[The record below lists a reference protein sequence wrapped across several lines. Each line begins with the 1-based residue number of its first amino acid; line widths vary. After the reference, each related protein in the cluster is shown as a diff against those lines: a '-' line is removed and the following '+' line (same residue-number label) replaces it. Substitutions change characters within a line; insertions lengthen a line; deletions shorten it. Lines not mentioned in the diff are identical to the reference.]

1 MAKHSGLGRG
11 LDAIFMDNSIE
22 EEVKEFRGVTTLRIS
37 HVEPRKDQPRKVF
50 ESEALAQLA
59 DSIAMHGVIQP
70 ILVRDSG
77 NGFYEIIAGER
88 RWRASKLAGLT
99 EIPALVVD
107 ADELKVA
114 QMSIIENIQRE
125 DLNVLEEAQAYD
137 TLMDRYG
144 LTQEEVAEKM
154 GKSRSAIANLLR
166 LLDLPDEV
174 AEMLNRGELSAGH
187 ARALLGLKDR
197 SRMGAVAQKLVL
209 RGASVRE
216 AEALVKTENRASFIK
231 VTHTPPTP
239 VSENDFKVDYIAEL
253 ERKIRTDL
261 GRRVKITDNPKKR
274 SLEIEYQ
281 DNEDLEILLTKLCG
295 ADFFKE

>member
-22 EEVKEFRGVTTLRIS
+22 EEVREQKGVTTLRIS
-37 HVEPRKDQPRKVF
+37 HVEPRKDQPRKTF
-50 ESEALAQLA
+50 EPEALAQLA

-77 NGFYEIIAGER
+77 SGFYEIIAGER

-99 EIPALVVD
+99 EIPAIVVD

-125 DLNVLEEAQAYD
+125 NLNSYEEAQAYD
-137 TLMDRYG
+137 ALMDRYG

-154 GKSRSAIANLLR
+154 GKSRSAVANLLR
-166 LLDLPDEV
+166 LLDLPEEV
-174 AEMLNRGELSAGH
+174 AALLTRGELSAGH

-197 SRMGAVAQKLVL
+197 SRMEPLAAKLIL
-209 RGASVRE
+209 KGASVRD
-216 AEALVKTENRASFIK
+216 AEAWVKAENRRAAAVK
-231 VTHTPPTP
+231 EEPPTD
-239 VSENDFKVDYIAEL
+239 VHLQVNYVAEL
-253 ERKIRTDL
+253 ENRVRTDL
-261 GRRVKITDNPKKR
+261 GRRVKIVNTPKKR
-274 SLEIEYQ
+274 SIEIEYQ
-281 DNEDLEILLTKLCG
+281 DNEDLEALLTKLCG
-295 ADFFKE
+295 KDFFKE

>member
-22 EEVKEFRGVTTLRIS
+22 EEVKESRGVTTLRIS
-37 HVEPRKDQPRKVF
+37 HVEPRKDQPRKTF
-50 ESEALAQLA
+50 DSEALAQLA

-174 AEMLNRGELSAGH
+174 ADMLNRGELSAGH

-197 SRMGAVAQKLVL
+197 SRMAAVAQKLIL

-216 AEALVKTENRASFIK
+216 AEALVKAENRASAGK
-231 VTHTPPTP
+231 VTPPTP
-239 VSENDFKVDYIAEL
+239 VDETVVKVDYLAEL
-253 ERKIRTDL
+253 ERRIRTDL
-261 GRRVKITDNPKKR
+261 GRRVKITDNPKKKT
-274 SLEIEYQ
+274 LEIEYQ
-281 DNEDLEILLTKLCG
+281 DNEDLEVLLKKLCG

>member
-22 EEVKEFRGVTTLRIS
+22 EEVKESRGVTTLRIS
-37 HVEPRKDQPRKVF
+37 HVEPRKDQPRKNF
-50 ESEALAQLA
+50 DSEALAQLA
-59 DSIAMHGVIQP
+59 DSIAIHGVIQP

-137 TLMDRYG
+137 ALMDRYG

-174 AEMLNRGELSAGH
+174 AELLSRGELSAGH

-197 SRMGAVAQKLVL
+197 SRMVELAQKLIL

-216 AEALVKTENRASFIK
+216 AEALVKAENRAAT
-231 VTHTPPTP
+231 VVVTPPAAEDDT
-239 VSENDFKVDYIAEL
+239 VIRVDYLAEL
-253 ERKIRTDL
+253 ERRIRTDL
-261 GRRVKITDNPKKR
+261 GRRVKITDNPKKK

-281 DNEDLEILLTKLCG
+281 DNEDLEILLKKLCG
-295 ADFFKE
+295 DDFFKE

>member
-22 EEVKEFRGVTTLRIS
+22 EEVKESKGVTTLRIS
-37 HVEPRKDQPRKVF
+37 HVEPRKDQPRKNF
-50 ESEALAQLA
+50 EPEALAQLA

-70 ILVRDSG
+70 ILVRDTGSG
-77 NGFYEIIAGER
+77 YYEIIAGER
-88 RWRASKLAGLT
+88 RWRASKLAGLS
-99 EIPALVVD
+99 EIPAIVVD

-125 DLNVLEEAQAYD
+125 DLNALEEAQAYD
-137 TLMDRYG
+137 ALMDRYG
-144 LTQEEVAEKM
+144 LTQEEIAEKM
-154 GKSRSAIANLLR
+154 GKSRSAIANILR

-187 ARALLGLKDR
+187 ARALLSLKDR
-197 SRMGAVAQKLVL
+197 SRMEALAQKIVL

-216 AEALVKTENRASFIK
+216 AEALVKAENRISAAPK
-231 VTHTPPTP
+231 REEVEP
-239 VSENDFKVDYIAEL
+239 VGIQVDYLAEL
-253 ERKIRTDL
+253 ERRIRSDL
-261 GRRVKITDNPKKR
+261 GRRVKITDRAKKK
-274 SLEIEYQ
+274 SIEIEYQ
-281 DNEDLEILLTKLCG
+281 DNEDLEELLKKLCG

>member
-1 MAKHSGLGRG
+1 
-11 LDAIFMDNSIE
+11 MDNSLE
-22 EEVKEFRGVTTLRIS
+22 EEVKESRGVTTLRIS
-37 HVEPRKDQPRKVF
+37 HVEPRKDQPRKTF
-50 ESEALAQLA
+50 DSEALAQLA

-137 TLMDRYG
+137 TLMDRYS

-174 AEMLNRGELSAGH
+174 ADMLNRGELSAGH

-197 SRMGAVAQKLVL
+197 SRMAAVAQKLIL

-216 AEALVKTENRASFIK
+216 VEALVKAENRASVEK
-231 VTHTPPTP
+231 VTPPTP
-239 VSENDFKVDYIAEL
+239 VDETVVKVDYLAEL
-253 ERKIRTDL
+253 ERRIRTDL
-261 GRRVKITDNPKKR
+261 GRRVKITDNPKKKT
-274 SLEIEYQ
+274 LEIEYQ
-281 DNEDLEILLTKLCG
+281 DNEDLEVLLKKLCG

>member
-22 EEVKEFRGVTTLRIS
+22 EEVKESRGVTTLRIS

-125 DLNVLEEAQAYD
+125 NLNVLEEAQAYD

-197 SRMGAVAQKLVL
+197 SRMEAVAQKLIL

-216 AEALVKTENRASFIK
+216 AEALVKAENRAALVK
-231 VTHTPPTP
+231 VTLTPPAP
-239 VSENDFKVDYIAEL
+239 VDENELKVDYIAEL
-253 ERKIRTDL
+253 ERRIRSDL
-261 GRRVKITDNPKKR
+261 GRRVKITDNPKKK

-281 DNEDLEILLTKLCG
+281 DNEDLETLLTKLCG